1 MNVVRNWIGVDG
13 MSNKGALKIDKM
25 AHSIMEFRPSGYGT
39 VEHDGYTVFYHE
51 ECLYSVANKK
61 HSIVSLVYASS
72 PYHAIE
78 KVKIQ

>member
-1 MNVVRNWIGVDG
+1 
-13 MSNKGALKIDKM
+13 MSNKGALRIDKM
-25 AHSIMEFRPSGYGT
+25 AHSLMEFKPSGYGVT
-39 VEHDGYTVFYHE
+39 EHDGYTAFYHE
-51 ECLYSVANKK
+51 DRLYSVSNKE